1 MNLTMLTGSDNTRY
15 TFQNWPE
22 TIRNFL
28 LFIFFGVFGGRSTTS
43 RNLLLLGA
51 PLTFFLQARPV
62 KIWLKQGFYAAA
74 HPPAILLSLLPA
86 PQQVIL
92 SFDEAKSRQALFGKS
107 IPVAHDDD
115 DDDNNDIDDEE
126 DSGQD
131 D

>member
-1 MNLTMLTGSDNTRY
+1 MDNTGD
-15 TFQNWPE
+15 TSQNWPE

-92 SFDEAKSRQALFGKS
+92 SFDEAKARQALFGKTKA
-107 IPVAHDDD
+107 VAHEEKEDDDNEDDD
-115 DDDNNDIDDEE
+115 DTDDNDNSTDDE
-126 DSGQD
+126 
-131 D
+131 